1 MISDEAYIDSE
12 ILASLRVFVGL
23 YPSLAQVAGPIAQ
36 YKIVLDANI
45 AVGDLLHKYK
55 NPHIRQT
62 ALEETVKSSAIEL
75 HAPSWLDKEMTVSAI
90 PQVARRKGIPEAALQ
105 TLWIE
110 YRAQIIWDDKLS
122 VPEDDGTSVG
132 DAKDVPYVALQK
144 SIAAAAVLSRDKDI
158 EALGGKRV
166 TLEFVFAV
174 QSYARAASYAVGIRV
189 GGVFVTWVSVSALGQ
204 IAKMI
209 GSAIARLPPAV
220 KIALVAGLIFV
231 AVHPQSRER
240 ILESL
245 KALGETLADAWP
257 AILRVIE
264 ATTQKQMEAQAA
276 LENTERLLNA

>member
-1 MISDEAYIDSE
+1 MILNEAYLDSE

-23 YPSLAQVAGPIAQ
+23 CPSLAQVAGPIAQ

-75 HAPSWLDKEMTVSAI
+75 HAPSWLDREMTGSAI
-90 PQVARRKGIPEAALQ
+90 PQVARRKGIPEAALH
-105 TLWIE
+105 TLWLE
-110 YRAQIIWDDKLS
+110 YREQIIWDDTLS
-122 VPEDDGTSVG
+122 VPETDGSRPG
-132 DAKDVPYVALQK
+132 DPKDVPYVALQRT
-144 SIAAAAVLSRDKDI
+144 IAAAAVLSRDKDI

-209 GSAIARLPPAV
+209 GAAIARLPPAA

-257 AILRVIE
+257 AILGVIE